1 MRRRAYQQ
9 MVAVGLLWGTIGP
22 AVSLIT
28 DRTAMRPVE
37 ILLWRLA
44 IALVPLSLVAYA
56 YRRRRRSS
64 TARVGRRVLA
74 SALGVGLLTAGYQWA
89 YFAAVSDIGITV
101 PTLIALGLGPILV
114 ATAETAI
121 FGRRPDART
130 LASLAAAV
138 VGIVVLTVGGPVH
151 VTASGVGFSLAS
163 ATMYAA
169 AVLAAGPLGRRADV
183 ATVNLLTVAGGLVI
197 IAPLS
202 LATGGFGSP
211 GDTGGLLALVWLGV
225 VVSGVAYALYYAAAR
240 TLPSTHVVVICL
252 LEPVAAALIAAVAFD
267 EPLTVLTVIGGALM
281 LGAVAALRETEPAP
295 TVATV

>member
-1 MRRRAYQQ
+1 MKRRAYQQ

-28 DRTAMRPVE
+28 DRTDMRPVE

-56 YRRRRRSS
+56 YRRRS
-64 TARVGRRVLA
+64 TAPRVGRPVLA
-74 SALGVGLLTAGYQWA
+74 SALGVGLLTAGYQWC

-114 ATAETAI
+114 ATAETAL
-121 FGRRPDART
+121 FGRRPDLRT
-130 LASLAAAV
+130 MASLVAAV

-151 VTASGVGFSLAS
+151 ATATGVGLSLAS

-202 LATGGFGSP
+202 LASGGFGSP
-211 GDTGGLLALVWLGV
+211 GDTGGLLALIWLGI

-252 LEPVAAALIAAVAFD
+252 LEPVAATVIAAIAFD

-281 LGAVAALRETEPAP
+281 LGAVAALREAEPAP
-295 TVATV
+295 TVATG